1 MDRKMDRKITTVC
14 LMNSRRIHQTL
25 RQLAEQRTICNDRH
39 MAVVAA
45 LKLLEPAYQGV
56 KVEKIFDDLK
66 SRPDSELVS
75 LARLIHPVM
84 CSLKLEK
91 WLKQSGQC
99 QYLAESASPRD
110 SVVRR
115 ILLDD
120 NATEI
125 KPAGKSTELW
135 N

>member
-1 MDRKMDRKITTVC
+1 MDQKITTVC
-14 LMNSRRIHQTL
+14 LMNSRRIYQTL
-25 RQLAEQRTICNDRH
+25 QELAEERIISDDRH

-45 LKLLEPAYQGV
+45 LKLLEPAYQGAA
-56 KVEKIFDDLK
+56 VEQIFDDLK
-66 SRPDSELVS
+66 SRPDSELMP
-75 LARLIHPVM
+75 LARLVHPVL

-99 QYLAESASPRD
+99 HYMAEGAGPRGG
-110 SVVRR
+110 VVRR

-120 NATEI
+120 KAAEI
-125 KPAGKSTELW
+125 KSVSKSTELW

>member
-1 MDRKMDRKITTVC
+1 MEQKITTVC
-14 LMNSRRIHQTL
+14 LMNSRRIYQTL
-25 RQLAEQRTICNDRH
+25 QELAQQRVISDDRH

-45 LKLLEPAYQGV
+45 LKLLEPAYQGAA
-56 KVEKIFDDLK
+56 VEQIFDDLK
-66 SRPDSELVS
+66 SRPDSELMP
-75 LARLIHPVM
+75 LARLVHPVL

-99 QYLAESASPRD
+99 QYMAEGAGPKGG
-110 SVVRR
+110 VVRR

-120 NATEI
+120 QAAEI
-125 KPAGKSTELW
+125 RPAIKSAELW